1 MINGIKIP
9 IKSWSMRKSVLG
21 QITRMPIGDSIK
33 QYSSLFIVELYYLDL
48 IVFKDDKRERRETG
62 KQIMELCS
70 NYTASIEKK
79 MTKSV

>member
-1 MINGIKIP
+1 MSNGIKIP

-21 QITRMPIGDSIK
+21 QITRIPIGDSIK
-33 QYSSLFIVELYYLDL
+33 QYSFFFIVELYYLDL
-48 IVFKDDKRERRETG
+48 IVFKDDKREREIG